1 MTWLPKNRLLFAG
14 VVLALAAFH
23 LLGFVFLDGFALDLG
38 SLNFPSPRYISFVE
52 LWTVCG
58 TASALLLA
66 LALSEHA
73 SSTDWIGRSI
83 AWWTALPGRWF
94 LAGSCATAVLIPLLI
109 RVWLLK
115 GAPLA
120 DDEGAYRF
128 AAQLLASGRLWVAS
142 PPLKLFFDQNFMIND
157 GRLYPAYFLGW
168 PALRV
173 VGVWLHA
180 PILVNP
186 ILSALTVPPLTQ
198 LLNRLAGREWV
209 KSGVVLFLSSPFIQV
224 AASTE
229 LSHTACLMALASCL
243 ALYFRTEDADAS
255 WRHHAGFAFFAALA
269 FCIRPQAAVPLGLPV
284 VASWGFRVWGMPP
297 AARVRPV
304 LAFVGPAA
312 FLAALFLGALW
323 AQNGSLWLTGYAR
336 YGRYLVENDFRFTMF
351 EPSIL
356 TTVTGFDFS
365 DIPMALGRT
374 LGGIVRLNFDL
385 FGWPSSL
392 VLLAL
397 ALRGASRQVR
407 LLWSMV
413 GSYVVL
419 MLFQHDWGIDTFG
432 PIHAFEPAL
441 AILVLTMVGAR
452 NLGRKL
458 TEQRTS
464 DLAPQGREG
473 PVLAACLVVSLTI
486 AACLGFTPIRLE
498 GVRQIAKHI
507 NVALRAPER
516 AGLHRAVIFAPM
528 PLTPPCKGVP
538 AHFVFFHP
546 TNDPDLQNDILWV
559 NHVSDRDDL
568 RFVETLP
575 GRTGY
580 VLQWTPSC
588 DVRLLP
594 LGSPASGG

>member
-1 MTWLPKNRLLFAG
+1 MTARNGALFASA
-14 VVLALAAFH
+14 VLALVAFY
-23 LLGFVFLDGFALDLG
+23 LFGVAFLDGFALDLG
-38 SLNFPSPRYISFVE
+38 SLNIPTPRYLSFVA

-58 TASALLLA
+58 ATSAVVLA
-66 LALSEHA
+66 LALSEHGG
-73 SSTDWIGRSI
+73 SPGWIGRSI
-83 AWWTALPGRWF
+83 AWWTARPGPWF
-94 LAGSCATAVLIPLLI
+94 LAGSCATAVLIPVLI
-109 RVWLLK
+109 RVWLLNR
-115 GAPLA
+115 APLA

-142 PPLKLFFDQNFMIND
+142 PPLKLFVDQNFMIND

-168 PALRV
+168 PALLG

-186 ILSALTVPPLTQ
+186 VLSALTVPPLAQ

-209 KSGVVLFLSSPFIQV
+209 KPGVVLFLSSPFIQV

-229 LSHTACLMALASCL
+229 LSHTACLMALTWCL
-243 ALYFRTEDADAS
+243 ALYFRTEDADSS

-269 FCIRPQAAVPLGLPV
+269 FCIRPQAAVPLGLPIV
-284 VASWGFRVWGMPP
+284 RSWGLRVWGMPP
-297 AARVRPV
+297 AARLRPV
-304 LAFVGPAA
+304 LAFVVPATL
-312 FLAALFLGALW
+312 LAALFLGGLW
-323 AQNGSLWLTGYAR
+323 AQNGSPWLTGYAR
-336 YGRYLVENDFRFTMF
+336 YGRYLVENDFRFTTF
-351 EPSIL
+351 DPSIL
-356 TTVTGFDFS
+356 TSVVGFDFS
-365 DIPMALGRT
+365 DIPMAIGRA
-374 LGGIVRLNFDL
+374 LGGLVRLNFDL

-392 VLLAL
+392 ALLAL
-397 ALRGASRQVR
+397 ALPDRSRQAR
-407 LLWSMV
+407 LLWAMV

-419 MLFQHDWGIDTFG
+419 MLFQRDWGIDTFG
-432 PIHAFEPAL
+432 PMHAFEPAL

-464 DLAPQGREG
+464 QF
-473 PVLAACLVVSLTI
+473 LVASLTI
-486 AACLGFTPIRLE
+486 TACIGFIPVRLE
-498 GVRQIAKHI
+498 GVRQIARHI

-516 AGLHRAVIFAPM
+516 AGLHRAVIFTPM
-528 PLTPPCKGVP
+528 PLTPPCTGVP

-568 RFVETLP
+568 RFIETLP

-594 LGSPASGG
+594 VGSPASGG